1 MLMLRGRILRGM
13 ITLIA
18 VFMFV
23 LPTHSQA
30 AEIEETPSAAAM
42 VFDGLIVRPITLVA
56 TVIGTAVWIV
66 TLPFSL
72 LGGNAGEAAEV
83 LVLEPAAAT
92 FVRCLGCNSSGR
104 KIEFEDE

>member
-1 MLMLRGRILRGM
+1 MLMLRGRIMRGL
-13 ITLIA
+13 ITLVA
-18 VFMFV
+18 VFMLV

-30 AEIEETPSAAAM
+30 AEIRETPSAAAM

-56 TVIGTAVWIV
+56 TVLGTAVWIV

-92 FVRCLGCNSSGR
+92 FVKCLGCNISGR
-104 KIEFEDE
+104 KIEFDDE